1 MFKDFLKFLSLA
13 QTLKG
18 ENALI
23 LLIGDQRIKDC
34 RELTGY
40 EDRNIQCDYCGQN
53 GYCCTSNPGKSHQN
67 GNCDSAMLDTL
78 KSWYDDT
85 GDDNH
90 MCVVP
95 AQARGYW
102 F

>member
-40 EDRNIQCDYCGQN
+40 EDRNI
-53 GYCCTSNPGKSHQN
+53 
-67 GNCDSAMLDTL
+67 
-78 KSWYDDT
+78 
-85 GDDNH
+85 
-90 MCVVP
+90 
-95 AQARGYW
+95 
-102 F
+102 